1 LELFVDPR
9 RLEGYQ
15 HNNTLSL
22 LRERTMKFTLK
33 SALIAALTAT
43 AMAPALLFA
52 GSASAQPKGTN
63 ANYIGGGV
71 SAGVTNGGSTTGGD
85 AATFG
90 GNIQGRLTT
99 PVSGVSAR
107 GAVLFSDETSAI
119 MPMVSYDVP
128 IAKNTNA
135 YIAGG
140 YSFVESDGK
149 PTPLGNQNAPV
160 VSVGV
165 ESQVGDSIVLY
176 GDTKLGI
183 NAYQNSPASAVSFQ
197 AGAGFK
203 F

>member
-1 LELFVDPR
+1 
-9 RLEGYQ
+9 
-15 HNNTLSL
+15 
-22 LRERTMKFTLK
+22 MKFSLK
-33 SALIAALTAT
+33 SALIAILTAT
-43 AMAPALLFA
+43 SIAPALFFA
-52 GSASAQPKGTN
+52 GSASAQPKGTD
-63 ANYIGGGV
+63 ANYIGGGP
-71 SAGVTNGGSTTGGD
+71 SFGLTNGGSTTGGD

-135 YIAGG
+135 YVAGG

-149 PTPLGNQNAPV
+149 PTPMGNQNAPV

-165 ESQVGDSIVLY
+165 ESQVGNNIVLY

-183 NAYQNSPASAVSFQ
+183 NAYQNSPASAVNVNV
-197 AGAGFK
+197 GAGFM